1 MHDVYFVGVPVAW
14 AILDREE
21 VPIFQQFFRCVRNNV
36 PDAIVKTLMTDD
48 GILLLNNYTGMK
60 FSINVFHI
68 LYIDP
73 ALPVAF
79 EQEFMGIRHLLCIWH
94 VDRYIIAMED
104 NCFIITLYTE
114 HGKGNYMQSF
124 AMLTEGQSSTN
135 IFIC

>member
-1 MHDVYFVGVPVAW
+1 MLGQRGSSHTPAV
-14 AILDREE
+14 
-21 VPIFQQFFRCVRNNV
+21 FRCVRNNV

-48 GILLLNNYTGMK
+48 GILLNNYTGMK

-79 EQEFMGIRHLLCIWH
+79 EQECVGIRHLLCIWH

>member
-21 VPIFQQFFRCVRNNV
+21 VPILQQFFRCVRNNV

-48 GILLLNNYTGMK
+48 GILLNNYTGMK

-79 EQEFMGIRHLLCIWH
+79 EQEFVGIRHLLCIWH

-114 HGKGNYMQSF
+114 HGKGNY
-124 AMLTEGQSSTN
+124 
-135 IFIC
+135 ICSRSRC